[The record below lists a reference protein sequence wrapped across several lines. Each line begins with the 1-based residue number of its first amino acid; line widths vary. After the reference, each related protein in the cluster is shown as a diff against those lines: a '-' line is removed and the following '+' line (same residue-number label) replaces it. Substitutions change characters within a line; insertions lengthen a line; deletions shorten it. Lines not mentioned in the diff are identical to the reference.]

1 MPKGY
6 CIAGIGTGVGKTIFS
21 AIITE
26 ALQADYWKPVQCGE
40 LENSDTHI
48 VKSLVTNAKSIF
60 HPETFRLKE
69 PMSPHAAAA
78 IDNVEISSSDFKLPV
93 TDNTI
98 IVEGAGGLMVPLNT
112 NFLIVDLFKQLNL
125 PVILVSRNYLGSI
138 NHTILSYEIL
148 KQKNIPITGLVF
160 NDAGNSTTEKFI
172 MEYTQLPVILK
183 IDSEKLWDTTA
194 IKKYSTQ
201 LKSIIS

>member
-26 ALQADYWKPVQCGE
+26 ALHADYWKPVQCGD
-40 LENSDTHI
+40 LNNSDTLI
-48 VKSLVTNAKSIF
+48 VKSLVTNSKTIF
-60 HPETFRLKE
+60 HPETFQLKE

-78 IDNVEISSSDFKLPV
+78 IDGVAINPSDFKLPE

-98 IVEGAGGLMVPLNT
+98 IIEGAGGLMVPLNDT
-112 NFLIVDLFKQLNL
+112 FLIVDLFKQLNL

-148 KQKNIPITGLVF
+148 KQKNIPIAGLVF
-160 NDAGNSTTEKFI
+160 NDAGNFTTENFI
-172 MEYTQLPVILK
+172 IEYTQLPVILK
-183 IDSEKLWDTTA
+183 IDSEKLWDNTTV
-194 IKKYSTQ
+194 KKYSLQ
-201 LKSIIS
+201 LKTILH

>member
-21 AIITE
+21 TIITE
-26 ALQADYWKPVQCGE
+26 ALHADYWKPVQCGD
-40 LENSDTHI
+40 LNNSDTLI
-48 VKSLVTNAKSIF
+48 VKSLVTNSKTIF
-60 HPETFRLKE
+60 HPETFQLKE

-78 IDNVEISSSDFKLPV
+78 IDGVAINPSDFKLPE

-98 IVEGAGGLMVPLNT
+98 IIEGAGGLMVPLNDT
-112 NFLIVDLFKQLNL
+112 FLIVDLFKQLNL

-148 KQKNIPITGLVF
+148 KQKNIPIAGLVF
-160 NDAGNSTTEKFI
+160 NDAGNFTTENFI
-172 MEYTQLPVILK
+172 IEYTQLPVILK
-183 IDSEKLWDTTA
+183 IDSEKLWDNTTV
-194 IKKYSTQ
+194 KKYSLQ
-201 LKSIIS
+201 LKTILH